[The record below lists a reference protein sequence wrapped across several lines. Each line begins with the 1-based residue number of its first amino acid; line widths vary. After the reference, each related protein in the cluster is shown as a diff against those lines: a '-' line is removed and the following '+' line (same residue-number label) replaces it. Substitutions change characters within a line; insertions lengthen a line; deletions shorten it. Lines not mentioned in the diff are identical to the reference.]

1 MKQKE
6 NPIIT
11 FFASVSLALF
21 VLFILAI
28 TSIIGTVIPQNE
40 TPDKY
45 LQYYGEK
52 WSTVFHA
59 LNITDMYHSWWFLS
73 LLTLLS
79 VNLIVCTLKRLP
91 HVWQT
96 VMQDN
101 LKTTAERLHKMSP
114 SRVFVFNGP
123 AAEAAAAARV
133 LLSRTSTRIK
143 EKSTATATMLFI
155 QKGAWTRFGVYAV
168 HASILLIFIGA
179 IIGTLYGFKAF
190 VMLPAGSTTSHV
202 YEMGSNRLI
211 PLGFDLRCDQFTL
224 TLYDTG
230 APKEF
235 RSELTVLND
244 KSELLKKSIV
254 VNDPLSFQG
263 LTFYQ
268 SSYEAKQGQLFAQIK
283 NTKTGAATGLPVKPR
298 TEVSWPDAGV
308 RFGVINF
315 EETKNGAASGY
326 RFKIWFTDGTGT
338 PSEFWMD
345 FGATAKIERPAT
357 TYDFTLTQHYATGLQ
372 VAKDPGVWWVYV
384 GCGLMLAGIMVA
396 FFLSHRRIWILV
408 TAEGDRTEVLVCG
421 GANKNK
427 LGFENQFNALLAR
440 FANHAQFTPQG

>member
-1 MKQKE
+1 MKQKD
-6 NPIIT
+6 NPIIA

-21 VLFILAI
+21 VLFILAV

-45 LQYYGEK
+45 IQFYGEK
-52 WSTVFHA
+52 WSTIFHA

-73 LLTLLS
+73 LLALLS
-79 VNLIVCTLKRLP
+79 INLVVCTLKRLP

-101 LKTTAERLHKMSP
+101 LETPATRLNKMTP
-114 SRVFVFNGP
+114 GRTFVFNGP
-123 AAEAAAAARV
+123 VGEAAAAARA
-133 LLSRTSTRIK
+133 LLAKTSRRIR
-143 EKSTATATMLFI
+143 EKSTNTETLLFT

-168 HASILLIFIGA
+168 HTSILIIFIGA

-190 VMLPAGSTTSHV
+190 VMLPAGATTDHV
-202 YEMGSNRLI
+202 YETGGNRTI
-211 PLGFDLRCDQFTL
+211 PLGFDLRCEQFTL

-230 APKEF
+230 SPKEF
-235 RSELTVLND
+235 RSELTILKD
-244 KSELLKKSIV
+244 KTELLRKSIV

-268 SSYEAKQGQLFAQIK
+268 ASYQPIEGQLFAQLK
-283 NTKTGAATGLPVKPR
+283 NTRTGVSTGLPMKPR
-298 TEVSWPDAGV
+298 TEVSWPGEGV
-308 RFGVINF
+308 RFGVVYF
-315 EETKNGAASGY
+315 EETANKTGY
-326 RFKIWFTDGTGT
+326 RFKIWFTDGPET

-345 FGATAKIERPAT
+345 LGATAKIERPGA
-357 TYDFTLTQHYATGLQ
+357 TYDFTLTQHFATGLQ
-372 VAKDPGVWWVYV
+372 VAKDPGVWWVYI
-384 GCGLMLAGIMVA
+384 GCGLMLTGITVA

-408 TAEGDRTEVLVCG
+408 TTEHNRTEVLVCG

-427 LGFENQFNALLAR
+427 LGFEKDFNALIAR
-440 FANHAQFTPQG
+440 FANHAQFTSQG